1 MQVTSY
7 SELRKNLAAIMD
19 RSYADHSPVLIT
31 RSGGKPPMVMM
42 SLEDFAGYAETEYL
56 MRSPANKKQ
65 LLESIASIERG
76 DKLVTV
82 TMEELEKMAE

>member
-1 MQVTSY
+1 MRMQVTSY

-42 SLEDFAGYAETEYL
+42 SMEDFGGYAETEYL
-56 MRSPANKKQ
+56 MRSPANKKI
-65 LLESIASIERG
+65 LLESLAAADRGEYTVHALIE
-76 DKLVTV
+76 
-82 TMEELEKMAE
+82 E